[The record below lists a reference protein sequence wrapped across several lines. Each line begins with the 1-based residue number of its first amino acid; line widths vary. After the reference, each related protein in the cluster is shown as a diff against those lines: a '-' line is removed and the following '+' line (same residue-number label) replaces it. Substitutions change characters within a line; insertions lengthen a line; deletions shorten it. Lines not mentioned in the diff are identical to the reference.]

1 MNYANLFQTLKKRA
15 CDPYFE
21 QEPQALSIIS
31 P

>member
-1 MNYANLFQTLKKRA
+1 MNYANLFQALKTGEFHH
-15 CDPYFE
+15 YFE